1 MFLQV
6 IDIQHIKKYSFFA
19 YLEKKWSCNG
29 MGKRVSQGVVNFVQ
43 ENFSCKPDDWD
54 AIVSGDAAGMS
65 KKYII
70 FSLIIKQPRMR

>member
-6 IDIQHIKKYSFFA
+6 VDIQHIKKRSFFA
-19 YLEKKWSCNG
+19 YLEKKWSCDG
-29 MGKRVSQGVVNFVQ
+29 RRKRISQGVVNFVQ
-43 ENFSCKPDDWD
+43 EIFSCKPDDWD